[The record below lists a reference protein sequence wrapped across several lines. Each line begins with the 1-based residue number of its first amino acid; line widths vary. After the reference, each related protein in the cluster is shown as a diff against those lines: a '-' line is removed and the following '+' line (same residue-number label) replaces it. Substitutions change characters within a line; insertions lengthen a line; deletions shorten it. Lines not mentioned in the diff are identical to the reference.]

1 MQDSQERFGCYR
13 GRRYSHLVTAPS
25 GRVTT
30 ELGRKS
36 YLLSMPKSFRSGFT
50 LIELL
55 IVVTIVGILAALA
68 LPRLRAAQF
77 DADAGMRTVQSAL
90 QQAQRFAIVQ
100 QTDVMVSFDTAG
112 KRIRIVYDV
121 NNNHQYD
128 PGEEVRWKSLEETDR
143 FIVPPTGVQMASTAS
158 VVGSNLASR
167 DNYPTVYYHRD
178 GAVSSELELYLSSY
192 RSDPTDMRAIHVR
205 QATGRVQFYRYTGS
219 TWIGAGL

>member
-1 MQDSQERFGCYR
+1 
-13 GRRYSHLVTAPS
+13 
-25 GRVTT
+25 
-30 ELGRKS
+30 
-36 YLLSMPKSFRSGFT
+36 MPKSLRAGFT
-50 LIELL
+50 LIETL

-68 LPRLRAAQF
+68 MPRLRAAQF

-90 QQAQRFAIVQ
+90 QQAQRFAIVR

-128 PGEEVRWKSLEETDR
+128 AGEEVRWKPLEETDR
-143 FIVPPTGVQMASTAS
+143 FIVPPSGVQMSGGAS

-167 DNYPTVYYHRD
+167 DDYPTVYYHRD

-192 RSDPTDMRAIHVR
+192 RSDKSDIRAVHVR